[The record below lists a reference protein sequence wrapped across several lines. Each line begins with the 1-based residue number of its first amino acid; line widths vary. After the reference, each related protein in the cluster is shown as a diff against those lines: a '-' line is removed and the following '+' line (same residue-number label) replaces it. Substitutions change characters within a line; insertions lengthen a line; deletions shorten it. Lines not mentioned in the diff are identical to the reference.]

1 MKNLKNGVAVMY
13 RSARELANSTATKI
27 GAGAMVLF
35 AGQSQAVVTLDSTEV
50 LANIGAAAAFI
61 ALIGA
66 AVLALH
72 FGAKVWRWAKKAG

>member
-1 MKNLKNGVAVMY
+1 MFNKNKVAAVY

-27 GAGAMVLF
+27 GGASMVLF
-35 AGQSQAVVTLDSTEV
+35 AGTSQAAVTLDSTEI
-50 LANIGAAAAFI
+50 LANVAVAAAFI

-72 FGAKVWRWAKKAG
+72 FGAKVWRWARKAG